1 MNLALSDEQEFLR
14 EAARGTLS
22 RTKTLEAAREALDGN
37 EGALPDMWPTAREAG
52 WPGLLIDEAHGGA
65 GLDAFDA
72 MLVLSECGRVLAPV
86 ALLGHLPATAILSAA
101 PAGAALLAP
110 LASGERR
117 AAYLPTM
124 PPNDLVDGWCVDP
137 AHGSTRPSAPR
148 AKDDGKGG
156 ALVSGMFAFVPD
168 APGADLLVGVALLD
182 TPQGGT
188 PHSGAHPEGHRQAGG
203 RPVGV
208 AIEASASGVEV
219 EAVHRY
225 DATRSLGHVTLTDA
239 PAMLLDAPE
248 EALAGAWHLA
258 QALIAAESLG
268 SVETALE
275 MSVAYAKERHT
286 FGRAIGSY
294 QAVKHSLTEVLR
306 QLENGRSLLYYAGWS
321 RNGAPAEFPL
331 AASAAR
337 SVAGRALDYGA
348 RTMISVHGGIGATW
362 EHDAPLYFR
371 RAQLS
376 RRLLGGTAA
385 ATDRVA
391 GELIAQADA
400 A

>member
-37 EGALPDMWPTAREAG
+37 ESALPDLWPTACEAG

-72 MLVLSECGRVLAPV
+72 MLVMSECGRVLAPV
-86 ALLGHLPATAILSAA
+86 SLLGHLPASAILNEA
-101 PAGAALLAP
+101 PGANSLLGP

-137 AHGSTRPSAPR
+137 RHGSTRPGAPV

-156 ALVSGMFAFVPD
+156 VTLSGVYAFVPD
-168 APGADLLVGVALLD
+168 APGANLLVGVALLNGK
-182 TPQGGT
+182 PM
-188 PHSGAHPEGHRQAGG
+188 
-203 RPVGV
+203 GV
-208 AIEASASGVEV
+208 AIEASASGVEIEPV
-219 EAVHRY
+219 FRY
-225 DATRSLGHVTLTDA
+225 DATRSLGHVSLSDA
-239 PAMLLDAPE
+239 PATLLDAPE

-268 SVETALE
+268 SVETALD
-275 MSVAYAKERHT
+275 MSVSYAKERFT

-306 QLENGRSLLYYAGWS
+306 QLENGRSLLYYAGWA

-337 SVAGRALDYGA
+337 SVAGRALDQGA

>member
-22 RTKTLEAAREALDGN
+22 RTKTLEAAREALDGK
-37 EGALPDMWPTAREAG
+37 EGALPDMWPTACEAG
-52 WPGLLIDEAHGGA
+52 WPGLLIDEDHGGA

-86 ALLGHLPATAILSAA
+86 ALLGHLPATAILNAS
-101 PAGAALLAP
+101 PAGAALLAS

-117 AAYLPTM
+117 AAYLPVM

-137 AHGSTRPSAPR
+137 KHGSTRPSAPE

-156 ALVSGMFAFVPD
+156 VLVSGTLAFVPD
-168 APGADLLVGVALLD
+168 APGADLLVGVALL
-182 TPQGGT
+182 GGK
-188 PHSGAHPEGHRQAGG
+188 
-203 RPVGV
+203 PVGV
-208 AIEASASGVEV
+208 AIEAPANGVSV
-219 EAVHRY
+219 EEVHRY
-225 DATRSLGHVTLTDA
+225 DATRSLGHVTLKDA
-239 PAMLLDAPE
+239 QATQLDASE
-248 EALAGAWHLA
+248 EELAGAWHLA

-294 QAVKHSLTEVLR
+294 QAVKHALTEVLR

-321 RNGAPAEFPL
+321 REGAPAEFPL

-337 SVAGRALDYGA
+337 SVAGRALDHGA